1 VAKILDG
8 KAAAAEIR
16 SEVASEV
23 ASLKA
28 RGVPVRLDVILA
40 GDDPASISYVASKER
55 DCEEVRIE
63 SEVHRFS
70 ADVTQEELSNLVG
83 RLNGDPA
90 VSGFFIQLPLP
101 EGLDSMPLIS
111 RIMPAKDVDGL
122 SPESV
127 GRLAVGLPS
136 LLPCTPHGVIQ
147 LLKRNGI
154 EFSGR
159 EAVVVGRS
167 NLVGKPLALLL
178 LRENATVTLCHSRTR
193 DLPEVTRRADI
204 LVVAAGKREMVGAE
218 HVGEGSVVVDVGIHR
233 KEEGGLVGD
242 VRFDEVEPRAA
253 WISPVPGGVGP
264 MTRAMLLHNTVMAAR
279 IGSGI
284 NRELGKGH
292 VMDHS

>member
-8 KAAAAEIR
+8 KAAAAEVR
-16 SEVASEV
+16 SEVAEEV
-23 ASLKA
+23 AALGE

-40 GDDPASISYVASKER
+40 GDDPASITYVASKER
-55 DCEEVRIE
+55 DSEEVGIE
-63 SEVHRFS
+63 SRVHRFS
-70 ADVTQEELSNLVG
+70 SDVTQIELSDLVD
-83 RLNGDPA
+83 RLNEDA
-90 VSGFFIQLPLP
+90 NVSGFFIQLPLP
-101 EGLDSMPLIS
+101 EKLDPMPLIS
-111 RIMPAKDVDGL
+111 SISPAKDVDGL

-127 GRLAVGLPS
+127 GRLVVGLPS

-154 EFSGR
+154 ELSGR

-167 NLVGKPLALLL
+167 NLVGKPLAQLL

-204 LVVAAGKREMVGAE
+204 LVVAAGRREMVGAE
-218 HVGEGSVVVDVGIHR
+218 HVGEDAVVVDVGIHR

-242 VRFDEVEPRAA
+242 VRFDEVEPKAA

-264 MTRAMLLHNTVMAAR
+264 MTRAMLLHNTVTAAQMDQ
-279 IGSGI
+279 GS
-284 NRELGKGH
+284 
-292 VMDHS
+292 S

>member
-1 VAKILDG
+1 MAKILDG
-8 KAAAAEIR
+8 RMASAEVR

-23 ASLKA
+23 TGLEE
-28 RGVPVRLDVILA
+28 RGVPVRLDVILV
-40 GDDPASISYVASKER
+40 GEDPASVTYVASKER
-55 DCEEVRIE
+55 DSQEVGIE
-63 SEVHRFS
+63 SRVHRFS
-70 ADVTQEELSNLVG
+70 ADVPQEELAGLVG
-83 RLNGDPA
+83 RLNEDTA

-111 RIMPAKDVDGL
+111 SIIPAKDVDGL
-122 SPESV
+122 SPESA

-154 EFSGR
+154 KLSGR

-167 NLVGKPLALLL
+167 NLVGKPLAQLL

-193 DLPEVTRRADI
+193 DLSEVTRRADI
-204 LVVAAGKREMVGAE
+204 LVVAAGRREMIGAE
-218 HVGEGSVVVDVGIHR
+218 HVGEGAVVVDVGIHR

-242 VRFDEVEPRAA
+242 VHFDEVEQRAA

-279 IGSGI
+279 RGLRS
-284 NRELGKGH
+284 
-292 VMDHS
+292 

>member
-1 VAKILDG
+1 MAKILDG
-8 KAAAAEIR
+8 RTAAAEVR

-23 ASLKA
+23 AGL
-28 RGVPVRLDVILA
+28 RELGVPVRLDVILV
-40 GDDPASISYVASKER
+40 GDDPASITYVASKER
-55 DCEEVRIE
+55 DSQEVGIE
-63 SEVHRFS
+63 SRVHRFS
-70 ADVTQEELSNLVG
+70 ADVPQEELAGLVG
-83 RLNGDPA
+83 RLNEDTA

-111 RIMPAKDVDGL
+111 SILPAKDVDGL
-122 SPESV
+122 SPESA

-154 EFSGR
+154 KLSGR

-167 NLVGKPLALLL
+167 NLVGKPLAQLL

-193 DLPEVTRRADI
+193 DLSEVTRRADI
-204 LVVAAGKREMVGAE
+204 LVVAAGRREMIGAE
-218 HVGEGSVVVDVGIHR
+218 HVGEGAVVVDVGIHR

-253 WISPVPGGVGP
+253 WVSPVPGGVGP

-279 IGSGI
+279 MGLRS
-284 NRELGKGH
+284 
-292 VMDHS
+292 

>member
-8 KAAAAEIR
+8 KAAAAEVR

-23 ASLKA
+23 VELRE

-40 GDDPASISYVASKER
+40 GDDPASLTYVASKER
-55 DCEEVRIE
+55 DSEEVGIE
-63 SEVHRFS
+63 SRVHHFS
-70 ADVTQEELSNLVG
+70 ADVTQEELSGLVG
-83 RLNGDPA
+83 RLNEDSA

-111 RIMPAKDVDGL
+111 SISPAKDVDGL

-127 GRLAVGLPS
+127 GRLVVGLPS

-154 EFSGR
+154 VLSGC

-167 NLVGKPLALLL
+167 NLVGKPLAQLL
-178 LRENATVTLCHSRTR
+178 LRENATVTLCHSLTR
-193 DLPEVTRRADI
+193 DLPEVTQRADI

-218 HVGEGSVVVDVGIHR
+218 HVREGAIVVDVGIHR
-233 KEEGGLVGD
+233 KAEGGLVGD

-264 MTRAMLLHNTVMAAR
+264 MTRAMLLHNTVTAAR
-279 IGSGI
+279 MGQVS
-284 NRELGKGH
+284 
-292 VMDHS
+292 

>member
-1 VAKILDG
+1 MAKILDG
-8 KAAAAEIR
+8 RTAAAEVR

-23 ASLKA
+23 AALTE
-28 RGVPVRLDVILA
+28 RGVPVRLDVILV
-40 GDDPASISYVASKER
+40 GDDPASITYVASKER
-55 DCEEVRIE
+55 DSEEVGIE
-63 SEVHRFS
+63 SRVHRYS
-70 ADVTQEELSNLVG
+70 AGVSQEELSGLVG
-83 RLNGDPA
+83 RLNEDKA
-90 VSGFFIQLPLP
+90 ISGFFIQLPLP
-101 EGLDSMPLIS
+101 EGLDSLTLIS
-111 RIMPAKDVDGL
+111 SITPSKDVDGL
-122 SPESV
+122 SPESA

-154 EFSGR
+154 ELSGR

-167 NLVGKPLALLL
+167 NLVGKPLAQLL

-204 LVVAAGKREMVGAE
+204 LVVASGKREMIRAE
-218 HVGEGSVVVDVGIHR
+218 HVGEGAVVVDVGIHR
-233 KEEGGLVGD
+233 KQEGLVGD

-279 IGSGI
+279 MGPGS
-284 NRELGKGH
+284 
-292 VMDHS
+292 

>member
-8 KAAAAEIR
+8 KAAAAEVR

-23 ASLKA
+23 ASLKE
-28 RGVPVRLDVILA
+28 RGVPVRLDVILV
-40 GDDPASISYVASKER
+40 GEDPASLTYVASKER
-55 DCEEVRIE
+55 DSEEVGIE
-63 SEVHRFS
+63 SRVHRFS
-70 ADVTQEELSNLVG
+70 ADVSQEELSDLVG
-83 RLNGDPA
+83 RLNEDSA

-111 RIMPAKDVDGL
+111 DISPAKDVDGL

-127 GRLAVGLPS
+127 GRLVVGLPS

-154 EFSGR
+154 ELSGR
-159 EAVVVGRS
+159 EAVVIGRS
-167 NLVGKPLALLL
+167 NLVGKPLAQLL

-204 LVVAAGKREMVGAE
+204 LVVAAGKREMIGAE

-242 VRFDEVEPRAA
+242 VRFDEVEPEAA

-264 MTRAMLLHNTVMAAR
+264 MTRAMLLHNTVAAVR
-279 IGSGI
+279 MS
-284 NRELGKGH
+284 L
-292 VMDHS
+292 

>member
-1 VAKILDG
+1 MAKILDG
-8 KAAAAEIR
+8 RTAAAEVR

-23 ASLKA
+23 TGLEE
-28 RGVPVRLDVILA
+28 RGVPVRLDVILV
-40 GDDPASISYVASKER
+40 GEDPASVTYVASKER
-55 DCEEVRIE
+55 DSQEVGIE
-63 SEVHRFS
+63 SRVHRFS
-70 ADVTQEELSNLVG
+70 ADVTQEELAGLVG
-83 RLNGDPA
+83 RLNEDTA

-111 RIMPAKDVDGL
+111 SILPAKDVDGL
-122 SPESV
+122 SPESA

-154 EFSGR
+154 KLSGR

-167 NLVGKPLALLL
+167 NLVGKPLAQLL

-193 DLPEVTRRADI
+193 DLSEVTRRADI
-204 LVVAAGKREMVGAE
+204 LLVAAGRREMIGAE
-218 HVGEGSVVVDVGIHR
+218 HVREGAVVVDVGIHR

-242 VRFDEVEPRAA
+242 VHFDEVEQRAA

-279 IGSGI
+279 RGLRS
-284 NRELGKGH
+284 
-292 VMDHS
+292 